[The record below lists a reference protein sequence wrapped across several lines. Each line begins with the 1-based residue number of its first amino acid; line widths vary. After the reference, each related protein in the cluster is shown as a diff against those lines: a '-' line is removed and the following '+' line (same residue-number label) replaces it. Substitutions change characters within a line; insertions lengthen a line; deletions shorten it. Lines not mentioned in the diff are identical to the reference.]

1 MVEKLGRLHRVDDLK
16 SVWTHEAKDFTPW
29 LQNNID
35 VLSESL
41 GFDIQLIEREVSVGR
56 FFVDL
61 LGEEVGSGRPVVIEN
76 QLDSSDHG
84 HLGQLLTY
92 SAGKNG
98 GVIIWVAKRIKPEH
112 RQALDWLN
120 EATQGN
126 IDFYGVEIQLL
137 KIGDSDIAPD
147 FNVVVSPRP
156 VPPEIGATENRSEK
170 GRRYHEFFSDL
181 LQRIKADPRNVIQQ
195 SKVGDR
201 SWLAT
206 PSGRGGFRF
215 GLAFNQGQKFGI
227 ELYVDQGVKEA
238 NKRAFDALVQSREQI
253 EEELGVELDWQ
264 RLDNKKACRICW
276 IWDQQVSVLDSD
288 DKLNQLKEWAAP
300 NYFKFRDAMSQP
312 LDNLPQLRELTAGTK
327 DEDQAVPANAPVDD
341 SGCL

>member
-1 MVEKLGRLHRVDDLK
+1 MLEKLGRLHRVDDLK

-35 VLSESL
+35 LLSEAL
-41 GFDIQLIEREVSVGR
+41 GLDIQLIEREVSVGS

-61 LGEEVGSGRPVVIEN
+61 LGEETGSGRPVVIEN
-76 QLDSSDHG
+76 QLDPSDHR

-98 GVIIWVAKRIKPEH
+98 GVIIWVAKKIKPEH

-120 EATQGN
+120 DATQGN

-147 FNVVVSPRP
+147 FNVVVSPKS
-156 VPPEIGATENRSEK
+156 VPPENDATENRSER
-170 GRRYHEFFSDL
+170 GRRYHEFFSDV
-181 LQRIKADPRNVIQQ
+181 LQRIKANPVKVTQQ
-195 SKVGDR
+195 SQVGDR

-215 GLAFNQGQKFGI
+215 GLAFYQGQRFGI
-227 ELYVDQGVKEA
+227 ELYVDQGIKEA
-238 NKRAFDALVQSREQI
+238 NKLAYHALVQSREQI
-253 EEELGVELDWQ
+253 EEELGVNLDWQ
-264 RLDNKKACRICW
+264 RLDDKRACRICW
-276 IWDQQVSVLDSD
+276 YWDQPVTVMDSNE
-288 DKLNQLKEWAAP
+288 KLNQLKAWAAH
-300 NYFKFRDAMSQP
+300 NYFKFRQAMSQP
-312 LDNLPQLRELTAGTK
+312 LDSLPQLRELTAGTL
-327 DEDQAVPANAPVDD
+327 DEDQAAPETGPLD
-341 SGCL
+341 